1 MRQIVNRVMSL
12 SYEIFNMDNVVVDI
26 KGNPDFIQILNS
38 YPNYVYQKKAFVKE
52 TLNRVKELGYEIS
65 NVDDITTDPKFIEI
79 MNSYPDEE
87 TRGTKISVE
96 YSVDVCFLAYL
107 VKLLYE
113 KNGRPFF
120 SPDWE
125 RVKRVINNGTSG
137 QTDFFDPDKSK
148 MWINV
153 FSALDNSIHLFTPE
167 EFDSFADFFENYIS
181 FYGKMNNTKT
191 VPFYSRWLREIAAM
205 YTIYLNAMYE
215 DFEEIATSL
224 QKALEEGMGKKSRKR
239 LLRYE
244 TDAVRNYLMT
254 NIFMAC
260 DKKDKDKVIAMLCKY
275 IAENP
280 DEFVYERGISH
291 DKRYRRYYCV
301 IKEMLRWILEEAKFD
316 FGNENLLKNFCDD
329 NVDYKC
335 KDANIRMLESVLV
348 RKIMSFSEPRPGVT
362 SQDKHDEKWLSFLIS
377 EEKDFEGKYTVT
389 IPTKD
394 SENVQKKTFKYS
406 RTYKLVFS
414 IERDRIDSMIS
425 YKDEAKICKRKYEEV
440 VDSVVKLLR
449 FFIMLIVISKAQSS
463 TKNEWERPSKDDVL
477 NSINR
482 VMSKQGLL
490 SLPTHTVNGFNEKT
504 MMDFCIIK
512 YIEESFD
519 DED

>member
-1 MRQIVNRVMSL
+1 MEDLQL
-12 SYEIFNMDNVVVDI
+12 Y
-26 KGNPDFIQILNS
+26 FIQ
-38 YPNYVYQKKAFVKE
+38 
-52 TLNRVKELGYEIS
+52 
-65 NVDDITTDPKFIEI
+65 I

-87 TRGTKISVE
+87 TRGRNPKTK

-107 VKLLYE
+107 VKLLYK
-113 KNGRPFF
+113 KNGRPF
-120 SPDWE
+120 STPDWE
-125 RVKRVINNGTSG
+125 RVKRVINKGTSG
-137 QTDFFDPDKSK
+137 TTDFFDPDKSR

-153 FSALDNSIHLFTPE
+153 FSALDNKIHLFTPE
-167 EFDSFADFFENYIS
+167 ESDSFADFFENYIS

-205 YTIYLNAMYE
+205 YTIYLNEMYE

-348 RKIMSFSEPRPGVT
+348 RKIMSFSGSLQGVT
-362 SQDKHDEKWLSFLIS
+362 SPYDHDARWLSFLIA
-377 EEKDFEGKYTVT
+377 ETKDFEGKCTVR

-394 SENVQKKTFKYS
+394 SEIVKKKTVQYTK
-406 RTYKLVFS
+406 TYELVFS
-414 IERDRIDSMIS
+414 VARDKIDYMV
-425 YKDEAKICKRKYEEV
+425 YDKDQGKFCNRKYEEV